1 MTTARSQVSLKRLL
15 FRGITLLL
23 SAVHRWKL
31 GTSSNSSLNIGQG
44 LSLWP
49 SVQRRL
55 FVSTDQRVHQPERAN
70 CTQGKVRL
78 RKKQLLIDI
87 SELVLHD
94 ARSGIQRVVRSILVQ
109 LLQKPPE
116 SYEVV
121 PVYWDGLSFRRANQ
135 FVMRL
140 LPDLPDLPDLLD
152 LIEGSADGE
161 EDSEALDSLVAV
173 TGGDVFLAL
182 DLTPRLI
189 LGMQRTLQRFRSLG
203 VDVYFVVHDI
213 LLVDHPEWFSYWGS
227 QRFFFWLETV
237 SEVSTGL
244 VCVSQATADAVQD
257 WLASFSLK
265 RTDTLKISAFHLGAD
280 IDRSLPSGGVPE
292 QAADLLATVERLPTF
307 LMVGTVEPRKG
318 YAQALAA
325 FGLLWASGLEI
336 NLVIVGRAGWKVES
350 LTKQIKTHPQLGKRL
365 FWLSG
370 ISDEYLEKIYA
381 VSTALLAASEG
392 EGFGLPLI
400 EAARQQ
406 LPIVARELPVFKE
419 VAGDRAFYFQG
430 KRPEE
435 LAGAIAQWLALD
447 AAGNA
452 PSSANLPWLTW
463 AESTEQLLRIILPAG
478 QNAYLNE

>member
-15 FRGITLLL
+15 FRVITLLL

-31 GTSSNSSLNIGQG
+31 GVSSNSSLSLGKG
-44 LSLWP
+44 LSPWP
-49 SVQRRL
+49 SIQRRL
-55 FVSTDQRVHQPERAN
+55 FVSTDQPERAN
-70 CTQGKVRL
+70 RTQGKVKL
-78 RKKQLLIDI
+78 GKKQLLIDI

-116 SYEVV
+116 FYEVV

-140 LPDLPDLPDLLD
+140 LPDLPD

-203 VDVYFVVHDI
+203 VEVYFVVHDI

-237 SEVSTGL
+237 SKVSSGL
-244 VCVSQATADAVQD
+244 VCVSQATADAVQA

-292 QAADLLATVERLPTF
+292 QAADLLATIERLPTF

-318 YAQALAA
+318 HAQALEA
-325 FGLLWASGLEI
+325 FSLLWASGLDI

-350 LTKQIKTHPQLGKRL
+350 LIKQLETHPQLGKRL

-400 EAARQQ
+400 EAARQH

-430 KRPEE
+430 KQPEQ
-435 LAGAIAQWLALD
+435 LAGAIAQWIALD

-478 QNAYLNE
+478 QKAYLNE